1 MPLPYGASEVA
12 VAALLGDATYFTATS
27 AIVPATVPDA
37 LPAAAP
43 AMPPA
48 TAPAT
53 APAATAPA
61 TAPAVPPATA
71 AHGGPPSLLP
81 SASASTS
88 RLAPFPPPGYRR
100 QGCLLLKDPPETWTP
115 AGYQALYRGDGGDGV
130 HPEEVRRLAET
141 NLDASKGRIMVT
153 FPQSGITVES
163 QIDPPAAAPAAEL
176 AAASPSSPKRSADGS
191 AEDPPSPKRLKTNS
205 PSPAGGDLD
214 WADYGTTHPAVHA
227 AIVEQTSSRL
237 ANRRHRSPD
246 PDTWTDQG
254 ISSFCNEVLGELVS
268 GALNSHELSKPHE
281 AYLMTQIDMCRL
293 KLVAPDSAGVL

>member
-1 MPLPYGASEVA
+1 MPTPPASPPGSEDEHRGSESHIPGWRGQLVSAEAAQQAYLDWVNGPGPGGGAMSQPNAALEAV
-12 VAALLGDATYFTATS
+12 VAAVLGDATHVTAAP

-115 AGYQALYRGDGGDGV
+115 AGYLPV
-130 HPEEVRRLAET
+130 KSRRV
-141 NLDASKGRIMVT
+141 K
-153 FPQSGITVES
+153 
-163 QIDPPAAAPAAEL
+163 
-176 AAASPSSPKRSADGS
+176 
-191 AEDPPSPKRLKTNS
+191 
-205 PSPAGGDLD
+205 
-214 WADYGTTHPAVHA
+214 
-227 AIVEQTSSRL
+227 SR
-237 ANRRHRSPD
+237 
-246 PDTWTDQG
+246 Q
-254 ISSFCNEVLGELVS
+254 E
-268 GALNSHELSKPHE
+268 
-281 AYLMTQIDMCRL
+281 
-293 KLVAPDSAGVL
+293 

>member
-1 MPLPYGASEVA
+1 MSQPDPRLEAI
-12 VAALLGDATYFTATS
+12 VAAVLGDATHGTAAP

-115 AGYQALYRGDGGDGV
+115 AGYQALYRGDGGDG
-130 HPEEVRRLAET
+130 
-141 NLDASKGRIMVT
+141 
-153 FPQSGITVES
+153 
-163 QIDPPAAAPAAEL
+163 
-176 AAASPSSPKRSADGS
+176 
-191 AEDPPSPKRLKTNS
+191 
-205 PSPAGGDLD
+205 GGDGGGRDDDDDGKKPTAAVVPQPRELHPSAAVVE
-214 WADYGTTHPAVHA
+214 ADA
-227 AIVEQTSSRL
+227 AIAAQ
-237 ANRRHRSPD
+237 A
-246 PDTWTDQG
+246 
-254 ISSFCNEVLGELVS
+254 
-268 GALNSHELSKPHE
+268 
-281 AYLMTQIDMCRL
+281 
-293 KLVAPDSAGVL
+293 